1 MRCSE
6 VIKFLENWAP
16 KEIAWERDNVG
27 LQVGYIDR
35 EISNILLC
43 LDVTKEVLDEAVKKK
58 SNLIISHHPL
68 LFHSLKKINPP
79 QDKTSKIIELLLKN
93 DITLYSAHTNLDFT
107 RDGVSFELAKTLG
120 LRKIEFLQNLDS
132 NQCKLIIFVPESH
145 LDAVA
150 NEFFK
155 HGTGIIGNYTNCSFR
170 TNGIGTFSG
179 LTTSWKGS
187 KESKPSAGRK
197 EHLEKVE
204 EVKLEVIVDS
214 WKVTSILQ
222 AVKKVHPY
230 EEMAYDVY
238 PLKNNS
244 SNYGVGAVGELE
256 KTMTEQNF
264 LDYVAAKLN
273 IKNFR
278 YTGGKNKKI
287 KKVAVCGGS
296 GSDFIKSA
304 ISAGA
309 DSFITADIRYH
320 SFHDANKNI
329 LLIDAGH
336 YETEIFSLNEIYK
349 RLKSYTD
356 VKIYKYSKSTNP
368 IIFYNN

>member
-27 LQVGYIDR
+27 LQVGYTDR

-43 LDVTKEVLDEAVKKK
+43 LDVTKGVLDEAVKKK
-58 SNLIISHHPL
+58 CNLIISHHPL

-107 RDGVSFELAKTLG
+107 KDGVSFELAKTLG
-120 LRKIEFLQNLDS
+120 LRKIEFLQNIDS

-145 LDAVA
+145 LNIVA
-150 NEFFK
+150 HELFK
-155 HGTGIIGNYTNCSFR
+155 QGPGMIGNYTNCSFR
-170 TNGIGTFSG
+170 TKGTGTF
-179 LTTSWKGS
+179 LGS
-187 KESKPSAGRK
+187 KESKPSIGRK
-197 EHLEKVE
+197 ERLEKVE
-204 EVKLEVIVDS
+204 EVKLEVIIDS
-214 WKVTSILQ
+214 WKVTSVLQ
-222 AVKKVHPY
+222 MIKKVHPY

-238 PLKNNS
+238 PLKNKS
-244 SNYGVGAVGELE
+244 SNYGIGAVGELE
-256 KTMTEQNF
+256 ETMTERNF
-264 LDYVAAKLN
+264 LDYIASK
-273 IKNFR
+273 IKTQNFR
-278 YTGGKNKKI
+278 YTSGKSRRI
-287 KKVAVCGGS
+287 KRVAVCGGS
-296 GSDFIKSA
+296 GSDYIKDA
-304 ISAGA
+304 ISVGA
-309 DSFITADIRYH
+309 DAFITADIRYH
-320 SFHDANKNI
+320 TFHDANKNI

-349 RLKSYTD
+349 RLKSQTG